1 MNTEYENAIIVGDSD
16 DEPQE
21 PLIKES
27 NGINKLVIVESPPLI
42 QFQATHER
50 HKTKPCQVNKLA

>member
-27 NGINKLVIVESPPLI
+27 NPEKS
-42 QFQATHER
+42 
-50 HKTKPCQVNKLA
+50 KTEKSKPEKP